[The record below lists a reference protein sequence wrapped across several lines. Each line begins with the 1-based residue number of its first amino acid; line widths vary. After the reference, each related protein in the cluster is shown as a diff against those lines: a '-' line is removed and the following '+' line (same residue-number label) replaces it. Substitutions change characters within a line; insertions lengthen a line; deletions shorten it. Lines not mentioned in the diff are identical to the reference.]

1 MYWVPHRPKL
11 VVSLEVVILVS
22 LYVVYIKGY
31 KGDCYNKIRL
41 DFKKGFG
48 VCLRENKEDFLRE
61 VFLGNQ
67 TWIKREDIYEKLVLK
82 VHQ

>member
-1 MYWVPHRPKL
+1 MPKL
-11 VVSLEVVILVS
+11 VVSLEAVILVS
-22 LYVVYIKGY
+22 LYVAYIKGY
-31 KGDCYNKIRL
+31 KGDCCNRIGL

-48 VCLRENKEDFLRE
+48 VCLRENREGFLGE

-67 TWIKREDIYEKLVLK
+67 TWIKREEICEKLVLK